1 IAFCAAD
8 DEVAP
13 RTLSN
18 SALFCAFVI
27 DVSATLPLAVVTILA
42 ILREKLPPLLI
53 PAMLRDRTNDS
64 ADMVA
69 NAALAALVAVVRFIS
84 GLELNRKRKGYF
96 NMLMSVVTISDP
108 VWKALELAE

>member
-27 DVSATLPLAVVTILA
+27 DVSATLPLAVVAILA

-53 PAMLRDRTNDS
+53 PAMLRDRTDDS
-64 ADMVA
+64 ADIVA

-84 GLELNRKRKGYF
+84 GLGSTRNWKDYF
-96 NMLMSVVTISDP
+96 NILMSVVTMSDP
-108 VWKALELAE
+108 V